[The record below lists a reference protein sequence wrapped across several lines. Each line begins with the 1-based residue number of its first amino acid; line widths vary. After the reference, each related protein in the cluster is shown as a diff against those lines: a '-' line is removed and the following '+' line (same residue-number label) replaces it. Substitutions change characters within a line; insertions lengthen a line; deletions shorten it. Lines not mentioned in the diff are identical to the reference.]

1 MKIITLTLN
10 PAFDLHCFVKNFEP
24 YHENLAD
31 ISSLEAGGKGVNISR
46 ALGSLGVENKALVV
60 LGKENG
66 DAFRQALAKNGTDS
80 IFIELEGRIRENIT
94 LHTENSPETRIS
106 FRGFSADASLLHRVE
121 ASLSGNVDSDTV
133 VTFTGSLP
141 DGVSVEDAKNMLKG
155 LKAEGTKIVIDS
167 RSFKLD
173 DIKEL
178 YPWLIKPNEEEIQMY
193 SRVKVTDLESAAI
206 AAAELQ
212 KSCAEN
218 VIISLGDKG
227 AVLACKEGSFTSTAP
242 KIKALSTV
250 GAGDSMIAG
259 FIAATQTHRPPLDTL
274 KFAVSCG
281 SAACLTE
288 GTTPP
293 DKNTVTSLMHQL
305 ETQ

>member
-31 ISSLEAGGKGVNISR
+31 ISSLDAGGKGVNISR
-46 ALGSLGVENKALVV
+46 ALNSLGVENKALVV

-66 DAFRQALAKNGTDS
+66 DAFRQALAKDGTDG
-80 IFIELEGRIRENIT
+80 IFIELTGRIRENIT
-94 LHTENSPETRIS
+94 LHTENAPETRIS
-106 FRGFSADASLLHRVE
+106 FRGFASDASLLCRVE
-121 ASLSGNVDSDTV
+121 ASLSGKIDSDTV

-141 DGVSVEDAKNMLKG
+141 DGVSVEDAKNMLKE
-155 LKAEGTKIVIDS
+155 LKAKGAKIVIDS

-173 DIKEL
+173 DIKAVH
-178 YPWLIKPNEEEIQMY
+178 PWLIKPNEEEISIY
-193 SRVKVTDLESAAI
+193 SCLKVSDLESAAR
-206 AAAELQ
+206 AATELRE
-212 KSCAEN
+212 SCAEN

-227 AVLACKEGSFTSTAP
+227 AVLACMEGIFTATAP
-242 KIKALSTV
+242 KIEALSTV

-259 FIAATQTHRPPLDTL
+259 FIAAKKEHLPPLETL
-274 KFAVSCG
+274 KFAVCCG

-288 GTTPP
+288 GTKPLKK
-293 DKNTVTSLMHQL
+293 DTVSALMRQF
-305 ETQ
+305 EAK